1 MNFEQNFSFCLKTV
15 ELNNTNIYAFN
26 LPIPTGDLVMNN
38 KIFNHD
44 DLLIEHS
51 IIPDRVHDTLNNF
64 MLADGFELV
73 LDLEKSSGS
82 LLVDAK
88 TGDIYTDFF
97 TFFASS
103 ALGMNHPK
111 LMTDH
116 VKSELLVASSNKPSN
131 SDIYSVQMAEF
142 VDTFARIAKPDYM
155 KYLFF
160 ISGGTLAVENG
171 LKVAFDWKVRKNFM
185 KGFKEE
191 KGQQVVHFKQAFH
204 GRSGYTLSLTNTEPN
219 KIKYF
224 PKFNWPRIT
233 NPKIK
238 FPLEE
243 NISEVIKLEN
253 QAVNELYSA
262 IKQNPDDIAVILIEP
277 IQGEGGDNFFR
288 KEFFEKLRNI
298 ADENDI
304 LLMFDEVQCGFGIT
318 GKLWASEY
326 YVKPDIIAF
335 GKKAQVCG
343 IMVSDKIDEVQDNC
357 FHLSSR
363 INSTW
368 GADLTDMVR
377 SKYIMEIIEEENLVD
392 NSLKQG
398 KYLLDNLYELQKLF
412 PNLISNARGLG
423 LMCSFDL
430 PSSEIRNK
438 FKSLCYKEK
447 LLILGCGDKSIR
459 FRPALN
465 ITKEVLDEGLLK
477 IKKVLTLLSS
487 NN

>member
-1 MNFEQNFSFCLKTV
+1 
-15 ELNNTNIYAFN
+15 
-26 LPIPTGDLVMNN
+26 MNN
-38 KIFNHD
+38 GILKHD
-44 DLLIEHS
+44 DVLIEHS
-51 IIPDRVHDTLNNF
+51 ITPDRVHETLSKC
-64 MLADGFELV
+64 MLADGFDLV

-82 LLVDAK
+82 HIVDAK
-88 TGDIYTDFF
+88 TGDVYTDFF

-103 ALGMNHPK
+103 ALGINHPK
-111 LMTDH
+111 MMTDQ
-116 VKSELLVASSNKPSN
+116 VKNEILSVAMHKPSN
-131 SDIYSVQMAEF
+131 SDIYTVQMAEF
-142 VDTFARIAKPDYM
+142 VDTFSRIAKPDYM

-160 ISGGTLAVENG
+160 ISGGTLAIENG

-185 KGFKEE
+185 KGYKEE
-191 KGQQVVHFKQAFH
+191 KGQKVIHFKQAFH
-204 GRSGYTLSLTNTEPN
+204 GRSGYTMSLTNTESV

-224 PKFNWPRIT
+224 PKFDWPRIT

-243 NISEVIKLEN
+243 NLDEIIKLEK
-253 QAVNELYSA
+253 QAIDEIYAA
-262 IKQNPDDIAVILIEP
+262 IKNNPDDIAVIIIEP
-277 IQGEGGDNFFR
+277 VQGEGGDNFFR
-288 KEFFEKLRNI
+288 KEFFVKLREI

-318 GKLWASEY
+318 GKFWTSDY

-343 IMVSDKIDEVQDNC
+343 IMVSDKIDEVPDNC
-357 FHLSSR
+357 FHVSSR

-377 SKYIMEIIEEENLVD
+377 SKFIMEIIEEENLID
-392 NSLKQG
+392 NSNKQG
-398 KYLLDNLYELQKLF
+398 KYLLDNLLELQKQF
-412 PNLISNARGLG
+412 PNLLSNARGLG

-430 PSSEIRNK
+430 PTRELREDFKIR
-438 FKSLCYKEK
+438 CYKEK
-447 LLILGCGDKSIR
+447 LLILGCGERSIR

-465 ITKEVLDEGLLK
+465 ITKEVIDEGLQK
-477 IKKVLTLLSS
+477 IKKVLILLSS